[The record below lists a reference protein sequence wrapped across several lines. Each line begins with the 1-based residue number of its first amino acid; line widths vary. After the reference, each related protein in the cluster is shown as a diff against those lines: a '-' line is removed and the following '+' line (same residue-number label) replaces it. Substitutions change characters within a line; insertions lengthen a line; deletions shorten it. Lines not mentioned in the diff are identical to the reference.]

1 MSFLNKIYAWILKN
15 YIKVILFL
23 FIIGIAYGAYLYY
36 HFQAQKKDQDAGDL
50 FLSFYNSYS
59 ASDFDEEEYKIVS
72 DAISLI
78 DDASIYLAM
87 LKSIYAVES
96 VKDNDLQK
104 ALAEL
109 LNAREILSSKRNNF
123 NFLKEIID
131 LRMVNI
137 FIDLEDLESAKKILG
152 NNFTVYQT
160 NKLILQGDIFAIEKK
175 FKDAKKKYVDA
186 IARSEN
192 ETQRNLI
199 NLKISTLTEQ

>member
-1 MSFLNKIYAWILKN
+1 MNFLNKIYAWILKN
-15 YIKVILFL
+15 YIKVISFL
-23 FIIGIAYGAYLYY
+23 IIIGIAYGAYLYY
-36 HFQAQKKDQDAGDL
+36 YYQAQKKDQDAGDL
-50 FLSFYNSYS
+50 FLSFYNSYT
-59 ASDFDEEEYKIVS
+59 ASDFDEEEYKTII
-72 DAISLI
+72 DAISQI
-78 DDASIYLAM
+78 DDASIYLAL
-87 LKSIYAVES
+87 LKSINAVEL
-96 VKDNDLQK
+96 VKGNDLQK

-109 LNAREILSSKRNNF
+109 LDAREILSSKSNNF

-186 IARSEN
+186 FARSEN

-199 NLKISTLTEQ
+199 NLKISTLTE

>member
-1 MSFLNKIYAWILKN
+1 MNFLNKIYAWILKN

-87 LKSIYAVES
+87 LKSINAAES
-96 VKDNDLQK
+96 VKGNDLQK

-109 LNAREILSSKRNNF
+109 LNAREILSSKSNNF
-123 NFLKEIID
+123 NFLREIID

-137 FIDLEDLESAKKILG
+137 FIDLEDLESAKKILS
-152 NNFTVYQT
+152 NDFTVYQT
-160 NKLILQGDIFAIEKK
+160 NKLILLGDIFAIEKK

>member
-1 MSFLNKIYAWILKN
+1 MNFLNKIYAWILKN
-15 YIKVILFL
+15 YIKVISFL
-23 FIIGIAYGAYLYY
+23 LIIGLAYGAYLYY
-36 HFQAQKKDQDAGDL
+36 FFQAQKKDQDAGDL

-59 ASDFDEEEYKIVS
+59 VSDFDEEEYKIAI
-72 DAISLI
+72 DAISQI

-87 LKSIYAVES
+87 LKSINAVES
-96 VKDNDLQK
+96 VKGNDLQK

-109 LNAREILSSKRNNF
+109 LNAREILSSKSNNF

-137 FIDLEDLESAKKILG
+137 FIDLEDLERAKKILS
-152 NNFTVYQT
+152 NNFTTYQT

-175 FKDAKKKYVDA
+175 LKDAKKKYVDA
-186 IARSEN
+186 LARSEN

-199 NLKISTLTEQ
+199 NLKISTLTE

>member
-1 MSFLNKIYAWILKN
+1 MNFLNKIYAWILKN
-15 YIKVILFL
+15 YIKVISFL
-23 FIIGIAYGAYLYY
+23 LIIGLAYGAYLYY
-36 HFQAQKKDQDAGDL
+36 FFQAQKKDQDAGDL

-59 ASDFDEEEYKIVS
+59 VSDFDEEEYKIAI
-72 DAISLI
+72 DAISQI

-87 LKSIYAVES
+87 LKSINAAES
-96 VKDNDLQK
+96 VKVNDLQK

-109 LNAREILSSKRNNF
+109 LNAKEILSSKSNNF

-137 FIDLEDLESAKKILG
+137 FIDLDDLERAKKILR
-152 NNFTVYQT
+152 NNFTTYQT
-160 NKLILQGDIFAIEKK
+160 NKLILQGDIFATEKK

-186 IARSEN
+186 LARSEN

-199 NLKISTLTEQ
+199 NLKISTLTE

>member
-1 MSFLNKIYAWILKN
+1 MNFLNKIYAWILKN
-15 YIKVILFL
+15 YIKVISFL
-23 FIIGIAYGAYLYY
+23 LIIGLAYGAYLYY
-36 HFQAQKKDQDAGDL
+36 YFQAQKKDQDAGDL

-59 ASDFDEEEYKIVS
+59 VSDFDEEEYKIAIN
-72 DAISLI
+72 AISQI
-78 DDASIYLAM
+78 DGASIYLAM

-96 VKDNDLQK
+96 VKSNDLQK

-109 LNAREILSSKRNNF
+109 LNAREILSSKSDNF

-137 FIDLEDLESAKKILG
+137 FIDLEDLERAKKILR
-152 NNFTVYQT
+152 NNFTTYQT

-186 IARSEN
+186 LARSEN
-192 ETQRNLI
+192 DTQRNLI
-199 NLKISTLTEQ
+199 NLKISTLTK

>member
-15 YIKVILFL
+15 YIKVISFL
-23 FIIGIAYGAYLYY
+23 LIIGIAYGAYLYY

-72 DAISLI
+72 DEISLI

-109 LNAREILSSKRNNF
+109 LNAREILSSKSNNF

-192 ETQRNLI
+192 ENQIKLI
-199 NLKISTLTEQ
+199 NLTISTLTEQ

>member
-1 MSFLNKIYAWILKN
+1 MNFLNKIYAWILKN
-15 YIKVILFL
+15 YIKVISFL
-23 FIIGIAYGAYLYY
+23 LIIGLAYGAYLYY
-36 HFQAQKKDQDAGDL
+36 FFQAQKKDQDAGDL

-59 ASDFDEEEYKIVS
+59 VSDFDEEEYKIVR

-87 LKSIYAVES
+87 LKSINAAES
-96 VKDNDLQK
+96 VKVNDLQK

-109 LNAREILSSKRNNF
+109 LNAKEILSSKSNNF

-137 FIDLEDLESAKKILG
+137 FIDLEDLERAKKILS
-152 NNFTVYQT
+152 NNFTTYQT

-175 FKDAKKKYVDA
+175 FKDAKKKYADA
-186 IARSEN
+186 LARSEN

-199 NLKISTLTEQ
+199 NLKISTLTE

>member
-1 MSFLNKIYAWILKN
+1 MNFLNKIYAWILKN
-15 YIKVILFL
+15 HIKVISFL
-23 FIIGIAYGAYLYY
+23 IIIGIAYGAYLYY
-36 HFQAQKKDQDAGDL
+36 YYQAQKKDQDAGDL

-59 ASDFDEEEYKIVS
+59 ASDFDEEEYKTII
-72 DAISLI
+72 DAISQI
-78 DDASIYLAM
+78 DDASIYLAL
-87 LKSIYAVES
+87 LKSINAVES
-96 VKDNDLQK
+96 VKGNDLQK

-109 LNAREILSSKRNNF
+109 LDAREILSSKSDNF

-160 NKLILQGDIFAIEKK
+160 NKLILQGDIFVIEKK

-186 IARSEN
+186 LARSEN

-199 NLKISTLTEQ
+199 NLKISTLTE

>member
-1 MSFLNKIYAWILKN
+1 MNFLNKIYAWILKN
-15 YIKVILFL
+15 YIKVISFL
-23 FIIGIAYGAYLYY
+23 LIIGLAYGAYLYY

-59 ASDFDEEEYKIVS
+59 ISDFDEEEYKIAI
-72 DAISLI
+72 DAISQI

-87 LKSIYAVES
+87 LKSINAVES
-96 VKDNDLQK
+96 VKGNDLQK

-109 LNAREILSSKRNNF
+109 LNAREILSSKSNNF

-137 FIDLEDLESAKKILG
+137 FIDLEDLERAKEILG
-152 NNFTVYQT
+152 NNFTTYQT
-160 NKLILQGDIFAIEKK
+160 NKLILQGDIFATEKK

-186 IARSEN
+186 LARSEN

-199 NLKISTLTEQ
+199 NLKISTLTE

>member
-1 MSFLNKIYAWILKN
+1 MNFLNKIYSWILKN
-15 YIKVILFL
+15 FIKVISFL
-23 FIIGIAYGAYLYY
+23 LIIGLAYGAYLYY
-36 HFQAQKKDQDAGDL
+36 YFQAQKKDQDAGDL

-59 ASDFDEEEYKIVS
+59 ISDFDEEEYKIAI
-72 DAISLI
+72 DAISQI

-87 LKSIYAVES
+87 LKSINAVES
-96 VKDNDLQK
+96 VKGNDLQK

-109 LNAREILSSKRNNF
+109 LNAREILSSKSNNF

-137 FIDLEDLESAKKILG
+137 FLDLEDLERAKKILS
-152 NNFTVYQT
+152 NNFTTYQT

-175 FKDAKKKYVDA
+175 LKDAKKKYVDA
-186 IARSEN
+186 LARSEN

-199 NLKISTLTEQ
+199 NLKISTLTE

>member
-1 MSFLNKIYAWILKN
+1 MNFLNKIYAWILKN
-15 YIKVILFL
+15 YIKVISFL
-23 FIIGIAYGAYLYY
+23 LIIGLAYGAYLYY
-36 HFQAQKKDQDAGDL
+36 FFQAQKKDQDAGDL

-59 ASDFDEEEYKIVS
+59 VSDFDEEEYKIAI
-72 DAISLI
+72 DAISQI

-87 LKSIYAVES
+87 LKSINAAES
-96 VKDNDLQK
+96 VKVNNLQK

-109 LNAREILSSKRNNF
+109 LNAREILSSKSNNF

-137 FIDLEDLESAKKILG
+137 FIDLEDLERAKKILG
-152 NNFTVYQT
+152 NNFTTYQT
-160 NKLILQGDIFAIEKK
+160 NKLILQGDIFATEKK

-186 IARSEN
+186 LARSEN

-199 NLKISTLTEQ
+199 NLKISTLTE

>member
-1 MSFLNKIYAWILKN
+1 MNFLNKIYAWILKN
-15 YIKVILFL
+15 YIKVISFL
-23 FIIGIAYGAYLYY
+23 LIIGLAYGAYLYY
-36 HFQAQKKDQDAGDL
+36 FFQAQKKDKDAGDL

-59 ASDFDEEEYKIVS
+59 VSDFDEEEYKIAI
-72 DAISLI
+72 DAISQI

-87 LKSIYAVES
+87 LKSINAAES
-96 VKDNDLQK
+96 VKVNDLQK

-109 LNAREILSSKRNNF
+109 LNAKEILNSKSNNF

-137 FIDLEDLESAKKILG
+137 FIDLEDLERAKKILS
-152 NNFTVYQT
+152 NNFTTFQT
-160 NKLILQGDIFAIEKK
+160 NKLILQGDIFATEKK

-186 IARSEN
+186 LARSEN

-199 NLKISTLTEQ
+199 NLKISTLTE

>member
-1 MSFLNKIYAWILKN
+1 MNFLNKIYAWILKN
-15 YIKVILFL
+15 YIRVISFL
-23 FIIGIAYGAYLYY
+23 LIIGLAYGAYLYY
-36 HFQAQKKDQDAGDL
+36 FFQAQKKDQDAGDL

-59 ASDFDEEEYKIVS
+59 ISDFDEEEYKIAI
-72 DAISLI
+72 DAISQI

-87 LKSIYAVES
+87 LKSINAAES
-96 VKDNDLQK
+96 VKVNDLQK

-109 LNAREILSSKRNNF
+109 LNAKEILSSKSNNF

-137 FIDLEDLESAKKILG
+137 FIDLEDLERAKKILS
-152 NNFTVYQT
+152 NNFTTYQT
-160 NKLILQGDIFAIEKK
+160 NKLILQGDIFATEKK

-186 IARSEN
+186 LARSEN

-199 NLKISTLTEQ
+199 NLKISTLTE

>member
-1 MSFLNKIYAWILKN
+1 MNFLNKIYAWILKN
-15 YIKVILFL
+15 YIKVISFL
-23 FIIGIAYGAYLYY
+23 LIIGLAYGAYLYY
-36 HFQAQKKDQDAGDL
+36 FFQAQKKDQDAGDL

-59 ASDFDEEEYKIVS
+59 VSDFDEEEYKIVR
-72 DAISLI
+72 DAISQI

-87 LKSIYAVES
+87 LKSINAAES
-96 VKDNDLQK
+96 VKVNDLQK

-109 LNAREILSSKRNNF
+109 LNAKEILSSKSNNF

-137 FIDLEDLESAKKILG
+137 FIDLEDLERAKKILS
-152 NNFTVYQT
+152 NNFTTYQT
-160 NKLILQGDIFAIEKK
+160 NKLILQGDIFATEKK

-186 IARSEN
+186 LARSEN

-199 NLKISTLTEQ
+199 NLKISTLTE

>member
-1 MSFLNKIYAWILKN
+1 MNFLNKISAWILKN
-15 YIKVILFL
+15 YIKVISFL
-23 FIIGIAYGAYLYY
+23 LIIGLAYGAYLYY
-36 HFQAQKKDQDAGDL
+36 FFQAQKKDQDAGDL

-59 ASDFDEEEYKIVS
+59 VSDFDEEEYKIAI
-72 DAISLI
+72 DAISQI

-87 LKSIYAVES
+87 LKSINAAES
-96 VKDNDLQK
+96 VKVNDLQK

-109 LNAREILSSKRNNF
+109 LNAKEILSSKSNNF

-137 FIDLEDLESAKKILG
+137 FIDLEDLERAKKILS
-152 NNFTVYQT
+152 NNFTTYQT
-160 NKLILQGDIFAIEKK
+160 NKLILQGDIFATEKK

-186 IARSEN
+186 LARSEN

-199 NLKISTLTEQ
+199 NLKISTLTE

>member
-1 MSFLNKIYAWILKN
+1 MNFLNKIYAWILKN
-15 YIKVILFL
+15 YIKVISFL
-23 FIIGIAYGAYLYY
+23 IIIGIANGAYLYY
-36 HFQAQKKDQDAGDL
+36 YYQAQKKDQDAGDL

-59 ASDFDEEEYKIVS
+59 ASDFDEEEYKTII
-72 DAISLI
+72 DAISQI
-78 DDASIYLAM
+78 DDASIYLAL
-87 LKSIYAVES
+87 LKSINAVES
-96 VKDNDLQK
+96 VKGNDLQK

-109 LNAREILSSKRNNF
+109 LDAREILSSKSNNF

-160 NKLILQGDIFAIEKK
+160 NTLILQGDIFVIEKK

-186 IARSEN
+186 LARSEN

-199 NLKISTLTEQ
+199 NLKISTLTE